1 MNRYRNVVDLDQERR
16 RYAPKPKPLGK
27 RELRKF
33 LDGCTRDELVEQV
46 LHLFAEHEQ
55 VREYYDLRVRPEAG
69 DAITRTKYKK
79 IIENEFQPLNGLPKL
94 RLQVA
99 KKAVSDYRKVAPSTE
114 AAADVMLYY
123 VEMGV
128 AFLNE
133 YGDVDQGS
141 FYASMERMCA
151 DALAFAAKHGVK
163 DQFAARC
170 RKLVRASR
178 HFSFYFFD
186 AMLDLH
192 NRYFDEDPFEES

>member
-46 LHLFAEHEQ
+46 QHLFAEYPQ
-55 VREYYDLRVRPEAG
+55 VREYYEMRVRPEAG
-69 DAITRTKYKK
+69 DVLTRTKYKR

-99 KKAVSDYRKVAPSTE
+99 RKAVQDYRRVAPSIE
-114 AAADVMLYY
+114 AALDVMLFH

-128 AFLNE
+128 ACLNE
-133 YGDVDQGS
+133 YGIDHPPM
-141 FYASMERMCA
+141 YASIERMHR
-151 DALAFAAKHGVK
+151 DALELIAKHDLEK
-163 DQFAARC
+163 QFEQRC
-170 RKLVRASR
+170 GTILRASKDFGYG
-178 HFSFYFFD
+178 FSD
-186 AMLDLH
+186 AMLDMH
-192 NRYFDEDPFEES
+192 IQHFDPDLYDEL